1 MGFAYVATCQLG
13 EGNTCNAIYIF
24 GRKLKGMIEGES
36 EDPSDVV
43 ERAVAAGGRQ
53 QEGVQNTTCLKSL
66 WHRRH

>member
-53 QEGVQNTTCLKSL
+53 QGGGSEYDVFEESMAP
-66 WHRRH
+66 